1 MAVPIP
7 LRNPVVQ
14 ANQTAP
20 TWWARVR
27 RLPPTM
33 LAGSAI
39 LALFVVIALTAQF
52 WAPYPY
58 HKTSTGKPFEGP
70 SVKHLFGTDQ
80 LGRDVFSRVMLGT
93 QIELVLAISSTFIA
107 TVAGGVLGLS
117 SGLVGG
123 WVDQLIMR
131 LVDVLISIPF
141 LVLALL
147 IIAAA
152 GPELAGSELLIVLAV
167 VVVYTP
173 RITRMARSVAVDLKT
188 RDFVTVARARGEST
202 LAIVWHEL
210 LPGAMSVL
218 LVEFGVRAGYAP
230 IFIGSLGFLGFGVRP
245 PTPEWG
251 LMISENRSAIVSAP
265 AALFA
270 PALTLTFLVIGLNL
284 FTDGLARVLGR
295 TARPGA

>member
-1 MAVPIP
+1 MTSLSVPRQP
-7 LRNPVVQ
+7 TKPT
-14 ANQTAP
+14 TASL
-20 TWWARVR
+20 WSKLG

-33 LAGSAI
+33 LAGGAI
-39 LALFVVIALTAQF
+39 LALFLIIALTVDF
-52 WAPYPY
+52 WAPFPA
-58 HKTSTGKPFEGP
+58 HKTGTGKPFASP

-93 QIELVLAISSTFIA
+93 QIELSLALGSTLLA
-107 TVAGGVLGLS
+107 TVVGGLLGLT

-123 WVDQLIMR
+123 WLDQVIMR
-131 LVDVLISIPF
+131 LVDILISIPF

-147 IIAAA
+147 IIGGA
-152 GPELAGSELLIVLAV
+152 GPELAGSFVLIALAV
-167 VVVYTP
+167 AIVYTP

-188 RDFVTVARARGEST
+188 RDFVTIARARGEST
-202 LAIVWHEL
+202 LAIVWQEL

-265 AALFA
+265 VVLFA
-270 PALTLTFLVIGLNL
+270 PALTLTLLVIGLNL
-284 FTDGLARVLGR
+284 FTDGLARILGR